1 MLAQAWPVPTPA
13 RRQHSYQPLDWG
25 GEERAVGLGEEGVY
39 KEAAAAS
46 SPVLILIG

>member
-25 GEERAVGLGEEGVY
+25 GEGRAVGLGEEGVH
-39 KEAAAAS
+39 KEAVVAS
-46 SPVLILIG
+46 SLLPTLIG